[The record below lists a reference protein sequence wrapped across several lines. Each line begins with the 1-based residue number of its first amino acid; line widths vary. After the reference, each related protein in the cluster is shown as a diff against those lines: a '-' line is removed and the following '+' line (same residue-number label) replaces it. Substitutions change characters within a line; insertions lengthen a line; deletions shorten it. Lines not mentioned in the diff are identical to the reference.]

1 MQAIIPV
8 PNQNAREERCGKKM
22 EREKQTKL
30 KETEN
35 AAELAAMPENI
46 PRTPQAQRKGR
57 TSRTSIVSLIK
68 KYARPAAYFGF
79 TAILSSVEFSFGTY
93 PFGFALICA
102 AEGRAYLIAA
112 MLGTALGSL
121 FADGGGYITLAALVI
136 VLARILL
143 GLLERR
149 QRRFS
154 KAADQSYAED
164 ISFPP
169 REASKSG
176 ASGDISDSGSNTAP
190 TQNGIRSLR
199 FAEELPLRCAL
210 AAAGAIVVGG
220 IGILFHGNVWR
231 TAAAMVLSSAVA
243 PLLCAAYAGFFHR
256 RTRNS
261 FVLCL
266 MALSFSASWILS
278 GVKIGAFNVGGAF
291 ALLTA
296 LVGAHIL
303 SIPEAILSA
312 FVVSLPLEFAV
323 IPAILLATAV
333 YGLVR
338 RQFPTLAAFAG
349 GASAIFFSLGS
360 IGLSAASRYGGEFLT
375 AAVLTIPI
383 SHAISAIPARLPGTL
398 GTRLR
403 TLLTTAPQQSEE
415 HVSVYEPSVG
425 ELRSLSEC
433 FSSLGELA
441 RSISHA
447 LVQPSETQ
455 IRERVSRSFEKR
467 CASCKHQEQCWRDEE
482 NTAYRRALSRAI
494 RQGQGVSS
502 VAVPSGLTERCADLV
517 SILRSITPRN
527 TDNVPTAP
535 SVFARDLTELG
546 ALLSDVS
553 DRLGDES
560 VFDESAE
567 RKLKQDLMLAGV
579 VAESVHVISPRLHI
593 SRISGVEPSSF
604 HASTEDL
611 RKWVSRSLGAQM
623 TEPRICVGEGGLDFT
638 LRAKEKLRVVMGKC
652 SVSAKEGVCGDSAS
666 AFVSRDGYFRALLS
680 DGMGSGSEAAFT
692 AMTVTLFLERLL
704 SAGVPMAAS
713 LRITNSFLRERQ
725 IECSATVDVV
735 ELDLVKGGAN
745 FYKSGAAPSFVLRSG
760 KLFKLR
766 SRTIPIGI
774 LPSADAEAIS
784 FDVMPGDI
792 IIMLSDG
799 VTQNDEDCPWLYD
812 TLCDSRITNLTA
824 TAKQIA
830 EEAERRSADD
840 VTVMLLRVEKA

>member
-1 MQAIIPV
+1 
-8 PNQNAREERCGKKM
+8 M

-30 KETEN
+30 KDVEN
-35 AAELAAMPENI
+35 AAEFAAAPESI
-46 PRTPQAQRKGR
+46 PKISEKSGR
-57 TSRTSIVSLIK
+57 TSRMSIASLIR
-68 KYARPAAYFGF
+68 KYIRPAAYFGF
-79 TAILSSVEFSFGTY
+79 TALLSSVEFSFGTY
-93 PFGFALICA
+93 PFGFALLCA
-102 AEGRAYLIAA
+102 AEGRDYLIAA

-121 FADGGGYITLAALVI
+121 FADGGGYVTLAALVI
-136 VLARILL
+136 VLARILI
-143 GLLERR
+143 GLLDSRR
-149 QRRFS
+149 RRS
-154 KAADQSYAED
+154 PKTVGQASSED
-164 ISFPP
+164 VSFPP
-169 REASKSG
+169 KETPKKNTAT
-176 ASGDISDSGSNTAP
+176 SDSVSSP
-190 TQNGIRSLR
+190 SGIRNLR

-220 IGILFHGNVWR
+220 IGILFHGNIWR
-231 TAAAMVLSSAVA
+231 AAAAMVLSAAVA
-243 PLLCAAYAGFFHR
+243 PILCAAYAGFFHR

-266 MALSFSASWILS
+266 MATAFSASWILS
-278 GVKIGAFNVGGAF
+278 GIRIGVFGVGAAF
-291 ALLTA
+291 ALLVS
-296 LVGAHIL
+296 LVGAHFL

-323 IPAILLATAV
+323 IPAILLATAI

-338 RQFPTLAAFAG
+338 RNFPILAAFAG
-349 GASAIFFSLGS
+349 GACAIFFSLGS
-360 IGLSAASRYGGEFLT
+360 LGLSAASRYGGEFLT
-375 AAVLTIPI
+375 AAALTVPI
-383 SHAISAIPARLPGTL
+383 SHAMSAIPARFPGTL
-398 GTRLR
+398 GARFRALFAA
-403 TLLTTAPQQSEE
+403 APPQTENS
-415 HVSVYEPSVG
+415 VCVYESSVG

-441 RSISHA
+441 KGISHA
-447 LVQPSETQ
+447 LVKPSETQ

-467 CASCKHQEQCWRDEE
+467 CASCKHQEQCWRNEE
-482 NTAYRRALSRAI
+482 NAAYRRALSRAI
-494 RQGQGVSS
+494 RQGQGISS
-502 VAVPSGLTERCADLV
+502 VAVPSGLTERCADLTA
-517 SILRSITPRN
+517 ILRSITPRD
-527 TDNVPTAP
+527 TEPLSTAP

-546 ALLSDVS
+546 ALLADVS
-553 DRLGDES
+553 DRLGGES
-560 VFDESAE
+560 VFDEAAE
-567 RKLKQDLMLAGV
+567 RALKQDLLLAGV
-579 VAESVHVISPRLHI
+579 VAESVHVVSPRLHI

-604 HASTEDL
+604 HADTEDL
-611 RKWVSRSLGAQM
+611 RKWVSRSLGAEM
-623 TEPRICVGEGGLDFT
+623 TEPRIAVGENGLDFT

-704 SAGVPMAAS
+704 SAGVPMASA

-735 ELDLVKGGAN
+735 ELDLVRGGAN

-784 FDVMPGDI
+784 FDVIPGDI
-792 IIMLSDG
+792 IVMLSDG

-812 TLCDSRITNLTA
+812 TLCDTRITNLTA
-824 TAKQIA
+824 TAKRIA